1 MTDASFDRS
10 MVTHRDR
17 FLEIVLKPP
26 NSNEASNLT
35 SRFLTIEVTDGS
47 QYDMS
52 QDYFRFMFEPGV
64 EPTNNHS
71 EQQVRHCVIDR
82 RPFYRETGLRGL
94 AARWASD
101 TTNECGLPLPHAAST
116 DAASSS
122 SSTNRSLPVSQV
134 ASRPGYCRS
143 ERKS

>member
-1 MTDASFDRS
+1 MTDAGFYRS

-35 SRFLTIEVTDGS
+35 SRFLTIEVADGS

-52 QDYFRFMFEPGV
+52 QDYFRFMFEPGI

-71 EQQVRHCVIDR
+71 EQQGAPVCDRPPHDSGDAQRSGPALSPADVDRNRH
-82 RPFYRETGLRGL
+82 LR
-94 AARWASD
+94 
-101 TTNECGLPLPHAAST
+101 
-116 DAASSS
+116 
-122 SSTNRSLPVSQV
+122 
-134 ASRPGYCRS
+134 
-143 ERKS
+143 